1 MLIGYA
7 RVSTADQNLA
17 AQVDALEAAGCE
29 KIFTDKISGATTAR
43 DGLNAALDFARAGD
57 SLVVWKLD
65 RLGRSLKGL
74 VDLAAN
80 LAERQVELRSLTDGI
95 DTKGAAGRFFF
106 HLMAA
111 FAEMERELIRERTQA
126 GLAAAKRAGKTG
138 GRPRAMDAG
147 KIDAARRLLASG
159 MSHKDA
165 AQTLGVRLPTFYRY
179 FPGLVPTETA
189 DAPKTQSHNKE

>member
-7 RVSTADQNLA
+7 RVSTSDQNLA
-17 AQVDALEAAGCE
+17 AQVEALEAAGCE
-29 KIFTDKISGATTAR
+29 KIFTDKVSGATTAR
-43 DGLNAALDFARAGD
+43 DGLNAALEFARAGD

-126 GLAAAKRAGKTG
+126 GLAAAKRAGRTG
-138 GRPRAMDAG
+138 GRPRAMAAG
-147 KIDAARRLLASG
+147 KIEAARRLLASG
-159 MSHKDA
+159 MPHKEA
-165 AQTLGVRLPTFYRY
+165 AQTLGIALPTFYRY
-179 FPGLVPTETA
+179 FPGQASTTA
-189 DAPKTQSHNKE
+189 TNLPKSDDKEQQ